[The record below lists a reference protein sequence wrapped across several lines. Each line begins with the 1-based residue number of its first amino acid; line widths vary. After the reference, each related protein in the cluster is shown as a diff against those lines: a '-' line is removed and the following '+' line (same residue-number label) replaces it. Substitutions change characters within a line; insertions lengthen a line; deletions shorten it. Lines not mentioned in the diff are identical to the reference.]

1 MSLSKRRK
9 EEFELT
15 GAGIDAV
22 SGLVAEALFHAKT
35 EHKEAV
41 RLRLAVEEVLLLW
54 KEHMPEGAKCSFG
67 STEWLGHTTITV
79 AMQGPQLNPAEL
91 EGGEDEMHLYSIL
104 AAYGGAFPAYDYVG
118 GENRLILNPNK
129 KRSASATVVMLL
141 AIVAAVITGLLC
153 RLLPQNIGTPISQ
166 IMDMLFSSLTGILGA
181 LAGPL
186 IFFSI
191 CVGIINL
198 GDVSA
203 LSRIGKT
210 VLSRF
215 LSRQLLVLLIVVV
228 CFVWLFTGSNTA
240 AADSSGAVMQILT
253 MLFDIIPSNLL
264 APFVSG
270 NSLQIILMAVAVGVA
285 MLILGDK
292 VSLIRSA
299 ALQANYLIQAAMRA
313 IVKFIPILIFASVF
327 STVFIDDPSAL
338 GGLFEGYGLC
348 AGILLACPFIFAFV
362 AAKRLKVSY
371 PLFLKKL
378 IPAYIVGFTTTSSS
392 AALPTTMDSC
402 ENDIGIS
409 RELTSFAVP
418 LGLAFFKVGASISL
432 IMVSFIF
439 AEHYGIAITVP
450 WVVTMVICCLFLSIA
465 TPPIPGAA
473 AAVYAILLAQAGI
486 PAEALSLA
494 LLGGLL
500 LGFMSTGCN
509 IACIQMEAALTANK
523 LGLLNKDILR
533 VSNDHK

>member
-9 EEFELT
+9 EGFELT
-15 GAGIDAV
+15 DAGIDAV

-91 EGGEDEMHLYSIL
+91 ENGEDEMHLYSIL

-129 KRSASATVVMLL
+129 KRSASATVAMLL
-141 AIVAAVITGLLC
+141 TLVAAVIAGLIC
-153 RLLPQNIGTPISQ
+153 RLLPQSISTPISQ
-166 IMDMLFSSLTGILGA
+166 IMDLVFSSLTGILGA

-198 GDVSA
+198 GDASA
-203 LSRIGKT
+203 ISRIGKT
-210 VLSRF
+210 VLSR
-215 LSRQLLVLLIVVV
+215 LLLRLLLILLLTSA
-228 CFVWLFTGSNTA
+228 CFVWFFTENSTA
-240 AADSSGAVMQILT
+240 AVGSSGAAMQILT
-253 MLFDIIPSNLL
+253 MLFDIIPKNLL

-270 NSLQIILMAVAVGVA
+270 NSLQIVLMAVAVGVA
-285 MLILGDK
+285 MLILGNK
-292 VSLIRSA
+292 ISLIRSA

-313 IVKFIPILIFASVF
+313 TGRFLKVLVFSSVF
-327 STVFIDDPSAL
+327 CVMLGNDPSEL
-338 GGLFEGYGLC
+338 SSLSKGYGLC
-348 AGILLACPFIFAFV
+348 LGALLVCPLSYAFI

-371 PLFLKKL
+371 PLFLKKIMPGFL
-378 IPAYIVGFTTTSSS
+378 LGFTTASS
-392 AALPTTMDSC
+392 AVALPTVMESC
-402 ENDIGIS
+402 KNDIGIS

-418 LGLAFFKVGASISL
+418 LGQVLFKVGAAVTF
-432 IMVSFIF
+432 IMSSFIF
-439 AEHYGIAITVP
+439 ADYYGIAITLP
-450 WVVTMVICCLFLSIA
+450 WVMMMVICCLFLSIA
-465 TPPIPGAA
+465 IPAIPGCA
-473 AAVYAILLAQAGI
+473 AAVYTILLAQAGI
-486 PAEALSLA
+486 PAEAISIALA
-494 LLGGLL
+494 GEIIMD
-500 LGFMSTGCN
+500 FMSTGASVVCL
-509 IACIQMEAALTANK
+509 QSEAALTANK
-523 LGLLNKDILR
+523 LGRLNKEVLR
-533 VSNDHK
+533 SK